1 MRMKSLPLV
10 LVVLFGFAVTLAAQ
24 QGRGPKSDAK
34 GGSRADAH
42 VAFTPH
48 DVALIR
54 SHYEPRDRSL
64 PPGLQKK
71 LARGGSL
78 PPGWEK
84 RLERF
89 PAALERDLAVLPPG
103 HARGVMDGHALIYNP
118 ITHAILDIVTLF

>member
-1 MRMKSLPLV
+1 MKSV
-10 LVVLFGFAVTLAAQ
+10 AFVFMVLFGFAVTLTAS
-24 QGRGPKSDAK
+24 QGRGPRSEAK

-42 VAFTPH
+42 VEFTPH
-48 DVALIR
+48 DTALIR
-54 SHYEPRDRSL
+54 SHYESRYRSL

-89 PAALERDLAVLPPG
+89 PAALERDLVVLPPG

-118 ITHAILDIVTLF
+118 ITHAILDTVTLF

>member
-1 MRMKSLPLV
+1 MKSVVLV
-10 LVVLFGFAVTLAAQ
+10 LAVLFGFAVTLAAS
-24 QGRGPKSDAK
+24 QGRGAKSEAK
-34 GGSRADAH
+34 GGTRADVH

-48 DVALIR
+48 DTSLIR
-54 SHYEPRDRSL
+54 SHYEPRYRNL

-78 PPGWEK
+78 PPGWAK

-89 PAALERDLAVLPPG
+89 PAELERDLVVLPPG

-118 ITHAILDIVTLF
+118 ITHAILDIVALF

>member
-1 MRMKSLPLV
+1 MKSLAIA
-10 LVVLFGFAVTLAAQ
+10 LVVLFGFAVTLTAQ
-24 QGRGPKSDAK
+24 QGHRPKPDAR

-54 SHYEPRDRSL
+54 SHYESRERGL

-89 PAALERDLAVLPPG
+89 PATLERDLIVLPPG
-103 HARGVMDGHALIYNP
+103 NARGVMDGHALIYNP

>member
-1 MRMKSLPLV
+1 MKALPFF
-10 LVVLFGFAVTLAAQ
+10 LVVLFGLAVTLTA
-24 QGRGPKSDAK
+24 QGRGPKPEAR

-42 VAFTPH
+42 VSFTPH

-54 SHYEPRDRSL
+54 SHYESRERTL
-64 PPGLQKK
+64 PPALPKK
-71 LARGGSL
+71 LARGGPL
-78 PPGWEK
+78 PAGWEK

-89 PAALERDLAVLPPG
+89 PAALERDLIVLPPD